1 MVDELKVK
9 LAKMN
14 DELRML
20 GLLPPPDKK
29 AFVMVRPEEADVPG
43 LPPGQYRPT
52 AIPRP
57 GQQPIPEGSGVAY
70 VGTPYADYY
79 NRLWGVSP
87 LSDVTNGN
95 YMNIYRTVPIAK
107 AAVDKI
113 CNLESATEVTFKCR
127 EDNKFGKAICE
138 ALNRWLFY
146 SEYPDKKYKKNR
158 NWSWN
163 SWRSICQRD
172 REVFGFC
179 MSEFVYDGMTTQ
191 MVPLEPEDRTEVMKF
206 SLTTTQNT
214 NTNTMQFDKDI
225 APGMSKASGYVQ
237 ENNKDAVVKLNLAQG
252 RPLWLKP
259 LDPRYARVRRDALGN
274 VYGGILWTSTPPVA
288 FTPEKMFFSKR
299 NPTSWQNENAYGT
312 SRFMALLKVQS
323 MIWILEDDLMALS
336 HACVK
341 PPIIVFGGS
350 KEQPYDDALL
360 GHINTILEGRG
371 PGSDLKFRGD
381 CTTTQLALPS
391 QTIDGVIKFLEY
403 LHMLRV
409 QLLGVPPQLM
419 GKPEGSSRTTADVS
433 LTEFIAGLKADDKAF
448 WEDIREQVFPYV
460 LKWIWL
466 DLKVPEEFQE
476 IPSVNIIDTFT
487 RDRFAESQR
496 AQLLYASKILTR
508 NESRVEAGY
517 EPIEGEDDFAAD
529 APSPFGASPFGNPS
543 NTGKDENLADA
554 KDEQSTEKDVETGSA
569 KASVQRKTRPKDC
582 KLTKVEG
589 KLADAASD
597 AMKDYVKD
605 VCKHKGFKA

>member
-1 MVDELKVK
+1 MSDNLKVK

-43 LPPGQYRPT
+43 LPEMQYRPT
-52 AIPRP
+52 SMSRAQN
-57 GQQPIPEGSGVAY
+57 QQIPEGSGVAY
-70 VGTPYADYY
+70 VGTPYANYY
-79 NRLWGVSP
+79 NQLWGVSP

-107 AAVDKI
+107 ASVDKI
-113 CNLESATEVTFKCR
+113 CNYLAATEVTFSCSK
-127 EDNKFGKAICE
+127 DNPKGKEICA
-138 ALNRWLFY
+138 ALERWLFY
-146 SEYPDKKYKKNR
+146 SEYPNKEYKKNR

-179 MSEFVYDGMTTQ
+179 MSELVYDDMQTKTE
-191 MVPLEPEDRTEVMKF
+191 PLDDKDKTEFQKF
-206 SLTTTQNT
+206 GLAPKTT
-214 NTNTMQFDKDI
+214 NTNTTQYDTDI
-225 APGMSKASGYVQ
+225 ASNMTNASGYV
-237 ENNKDAVVKLNLAQG
+237 ENKKAVVKLNLAKG

-259 LDPRYARVRRDALGN
+259 LDPRYARVRRDSLGN

-312 SRFMALLKVQS
+312 SRFMALLKIQN

-350 KEQPYDDALL
+350 KEQPYDDTTL
-360 GHINTILEGRG
+360 GYLNTILEQRG
-371 PGSDLKFRGD
+371 PGSDLKLRGD

-391 QTIDGVIKFLEY
+391 QTIDGIIKFLEY
-403 LHMLRV
+403 LHQMRT
-409 QLLGVPPQLM
+409 QLLGVPPQLL

-433 LTEFIAGLKADDKAF
+433 MTEFVASLRADDKAF
-448 WEDIREQVFPYV
+448 WEDVREQVFPYV
-460 LKWIWL
+460 LPWIWE
-466 DLKVPEEFQE
+466 DLGIPEEYRE
-476 IPSVNIIDTFT
+476 IPQVELIDTFT
-487 RDRFAESQR
+487 KDRFVESQR
-496 AQLLYASKILTR
+496 AQLLYSSKILTK
-508 NESRVEAGY
+508 NEARVEAGY
-517 EPIEGEDDFAAD
+517 DPIEGEDDFAVD
-529 APSPFGASPFGNPS
+529 TPSPFDGGSPFGSPDKETS
-543 NTGKDENLADA
+543 KDT
-554 KDEQSTEKDVETGSA
+554 QPPETDDQTDPK
-569 KASVQRKTRPKDC
+569 KASVQRKTRPKDK
-582 KLTKVEG
+582 KLTKVEND
-589 KLADAASD
+589 LAGAASD
-597 AMKDYVKD
+597 AMKKYTDE
-605 VCKHKGFKA
+605 VCKHKGFKQ